1 MLPFLAGLAPFL
13 PLIGT
18 GIQMIGSLFQPKPE
32 PTVVT
37 HTNEIDFVKMRKN
50 AEAAGINPV
59 AALRAG
65 AASGFGSTTTTQSAQ
80 PVNPFADMLQI
91 AGAGIANWN
100 YNPVSDAR
108 QAVELSIAKKTLAM
122 INSGQKAMPRFGTD
136 IPKYTGRNSTSVADG
151 SPGTMSLPWWDGD
164 FAIGNDTPA
173 QDVADQYGEF
183 IGDTAGFVQY
193 LQDAW
198 ANSSDGSTYGARSVF
213 GDRSFMTGF
222 KTGGSF

>member
-1 MLPFLAGLAPFL
+1 MFQFIAPFL

-18 GIQMIGSLFQPKPE
+18 AVSAIGALMQPKQE
-32 PTVVT
+32 PVKV
-37 HTNEIDFVKMRKN
+37 TNEIDFVKMRAN

-65 AASGFGSTTTTQSAQ
+65 AASGFTTSTQSAQ
-80 PVNPFADMLQI
+80 AVNPFADMLGVV
-91 AGAGIANWN
+91 GAGISNWN
-100 YNPVSDAR
+100 WNPVNDAR
-108 QAVELSIAKKTLAM
+108 QVVELGIAKKTLSM
-122 INSGQKAMPRFGTD
+122 INSGQISMPRFGPD
-136 IPKYTGRNSTSVADG
+136 IPKFTGRNSTRTADG

-198 ANSSDGSTYGARSVF
+198 ANSSDGSTYGQRSIF
-213 GDRSFMTGF
+213 GDRAKMTGF